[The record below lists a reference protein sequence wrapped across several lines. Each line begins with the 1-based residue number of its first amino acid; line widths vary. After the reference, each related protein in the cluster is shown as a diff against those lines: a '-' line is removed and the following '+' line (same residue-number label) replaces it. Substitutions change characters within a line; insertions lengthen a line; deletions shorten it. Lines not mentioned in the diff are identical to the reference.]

1 MLPGATGPAARRCA
15 ICLHTGSDLMRLASP
30 PSEAPA
36 RFLSMVRDATRVA
49 GGDPWIWLMSSND
62 TMAPWLWATT
72 TSQCRLRTHRRS
84 SCPLPQRS
92 RHALRVRNFNA
103 RSRSR
108 IPTRH
113 HEVIHVVARCDRPL
127 GHSDGVSW
135 PWAQM
140 RRRRFRLLRV
150 LWHFESQRRSRTR
163 IPMRAKNLSSRTKSR
178 TSAGPLDF
186 YSRRRKRSLCSS
198 HLRTPTCLYHTMRPL
213 SLIHI

>member
-1 MLPGATGPAARRCA
+1 
-15 ICLHTGSDLMRLASP
+15 
-30 PSEAPA
+30 
-36 RFLSMVRDATRVA
+36 
-49 GGDPWIWLMSSND
+49 MSANE

-84 SCPLPQRS
+84 SCPLPPRS
-92 RHALRVRNFNA
+92 LRALQVRNFNA

-127 GHSDGVSW
+127 GHSDRVSW
-135 PWAQM
+135 QWAQM
-140 RRRRFRLLRV
+140 RRRRSRLLRV
-150 LWHFESQRRSRTR
+150 LWHIESQRRSRTR
-163 IPMRAKNLSSRTKSR
+163 IRMRAKNLSSRTKSR

-198 HLRTPTCLYHTMRPL
+198 HLRTPTCLYHTMRPWMQPCETR
-213 SLIHI
+213 S